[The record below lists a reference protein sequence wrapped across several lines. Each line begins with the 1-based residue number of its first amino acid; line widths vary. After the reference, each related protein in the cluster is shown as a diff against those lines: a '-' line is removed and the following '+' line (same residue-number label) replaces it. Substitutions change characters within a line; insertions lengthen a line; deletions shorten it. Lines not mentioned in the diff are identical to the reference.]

1 MNDRNRFAPPAADV
15 HDIASRRSLDG
26 DRRFRPE
33 GRALPASAGWHWF
46 GFAWRL
52 FKGKPLGWW
61 AVLVLIFGSFGLAS
75 LIPVVSLLTSIAF
88 PIMVAGLGACA
99 CSQLRDGDFQIREV
113 FAGFGPSSKALF
125 QAGGL
130 YAAISVLSMACMLL
144 LGSGSP
150 SELFLGSMAER
161 QKAMSQVF
169 AGGGPAVWAYV
180 VVMCLAMSGVVFSP
194 YLIHE
199 RQIPVLQAFLMSGK
213 ACFRNFLAGLVWVLS
228 YLLWAVVATIP
239 VGLGW
244 LVLLPVVFLTSYVAY
259 CDNFYE

>member
-61 AVLVLIFGSFGLAS
+61 AV
-75 LIPVVSLLTSIAF
+75 
-88 PIMVAGLGACA
+88 MVAGLGACA
-99 CSQLRDGDFQIREV
+99 RSQLRDGDFQIREV